1 LLRDFVPQIDLR
13 RMWQKGPS
21 MQSTHPTGDPARLRA
36 LARYVVLDTQREP
49 QFDDIAELARS
60 LIQCPIA
67 GISFLGK
74 DRVWFKSLS
83 GLDVQQRS
91 PQESFCTHSLGTSDL
106 LVVPDATADQR
117 FAGMTWVT
125 GPPHVRFYAGAPI
138 IMSDGF
144 ALGSLFVMDR
154 QPRELAPT
162 QRVALGA
169 LARQVVA
176 ALELRRTVLS
186 YRTVIDGAGHVV
198 FHVDQQ
204 HRLVSLT
211 PTWARLTG
219 YGVVRSIGQPLGNF
233 VHPDDRHHL
242 QEQLRSTGRDARHL
256 RLECRLIRLEGDDV
270 PVEMSV
276 QPLLVEQSRPVGLV
290 GVIADISERKA
301 REIEAQHAQKLESL
315 GRLSA
320 GIAHEINTPIQFV
333 GDNTRFLAESY
344 ETMISLLLTYRQIL
358 DERAGALSWQERAEI
373 VREAEAEAE
382 IDYLAQEVPSAVRQ
396 SLEGIERM
404 ATIVRAMKAFSHPGQ
419 DQQAP
424 ADLNEALKATL
435 TVARSETK
443 DVADVVLEL
452 GEIPPVMCHLG
463 DLNQVFLNM
472 IVNAADAIEEK
483 GERGEIRIR
492 SRVDGEHVE
501 IQVSDTGAGIP
512 ESIRLKVFDPFFTT
526 KDVGRG
532 TGQGL
537 ALARAVVQ
545 DKHDGVISLR
555 SQAGVGT
562 TFTIR
567 LPVGGRAKT
576 GAAA

>member
-1 LLRDFVPQIDLR
+1 
-13 RMWQKGPS
+13 

-472 IVNAADAIEEK
+472 IVNAADD
-483 GERGEIRIR
+483 RGE
-492 SRVDGEHVE
+492 
-501 IQVSDTGAGIP
+501 
-512 ESIRLKVFDPFFTT
+512 
-526 KDVGRG
+526 
-532 TGQGL
+532 
-537 ALARAVVQ
+537 
-545 DKHDGVISLR
+545 
-555 SQAGVGT
+555 
-562 TFTIR
+562 
-567 LPVGGRAKT
+567 GRAR
-576 GAAA
+576 